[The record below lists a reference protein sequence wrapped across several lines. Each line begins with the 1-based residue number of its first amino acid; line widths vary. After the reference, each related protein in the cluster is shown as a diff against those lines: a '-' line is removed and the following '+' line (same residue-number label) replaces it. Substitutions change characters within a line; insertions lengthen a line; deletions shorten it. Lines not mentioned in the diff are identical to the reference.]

1 MLCLPCAF
9 RMWIGKTSGSR
20 FAYFRAWS
28 CSENEQR
35 LWTTASLEKAAGW
48 VGRVSA
54 QSGVTGTKDRGLC
67 FPRSSLSTPV
77 LPRLP
82 KCRSARAPAREHKH
96 SHTRTGACAKPS
108 STAPPSCP
116 SPSAGQSP
124 RSLTGRGRS
133 QEKKLPPTLEIFY
146 PLIFPITHWED

>member
-1 MLCLPCAF
+1 MILPC
-9 RMWIGKTSGSR
+9 KGSDPQQIL
-20 FAYFRAWS
+20 FYEIQKKSSFCFNFRAWS

-54 QSGVTGTKDRGLC
+54 QSGVPGTKDRGLC
-67 FPRSSLSTPV
+67 FPRSSHSTPV

-96 SHTRTGACAKPS
+96 SHTRTGACAKHP
-108 STAPPSCP
+108 STAPPNCP
-116 SPSAGQSP
+116 SPSVGQPSG
-124 RSLTGRGRS
+124 SLTGRGRS
-133 QEKKLPPTLEIFY
+133 QGKKCLRPSRFSSTR
-146 PLIFPITHWED
+146 

>member
-1 MLCLPCAF
+1 MVNRAKVFIKTNRFFTARPLSNAFPLHAKLFFEKPRHTLPEGGGWKVQGE
-9 RMWIGKTSGSR
+9 WIGKISGSR

-35 LWTTASLEKAAGW
+35 LRTTASLEKAAGW

-54 QSGVTGTKDRGLC
+54 QSGMSGTKDRGLG
-67 FPRSSLSTPV
+67 FPRSSPSTPV

-96 SHTRTGACAKPS
+96 SHTRTGACAKRP
-108 STAPPSCP
+108 
-116 SPSAGQSP
+116 
-124 RSLTGRGRS
+124 
-133 QEKKLPPTLEIFY
+133 
-146 PLIFPITHWED
+146 

>member
-1 MLCLPCAF
+1 MTLPC
-9 RMWIGKTSGSR
+9 KGSDPR
-20 FAYFRAWS
+20 QTLFYEIQKKSSSCFNFRAWS

-54 QSGVTGTKDRGLC
+54 QPGVTGTKDRGLC

-82 KCRSARAPAREHKH
+82 NCRSARAPAREHKH
-96 SHTRTGACAKPS
+96 SHTRTGACAKRQ
-108 STAPPSCP
+108 A
-116 SPSAGQSP
+116 A
-124 RSLTGRGRS
+124 
-133 QEKKLPPTLEIFY
+133 LPPRRARRPGL
-146 PLIFPITHWED
+146 

>member
-1 MLCLPCAF
+1 MTLPC
-9 RMWIGKTSGSR
+9 KGSDPR
-20 FAYFRAWS
+20 QTPFYEIQKKSSSCFNFRAWS

-82 KCRSARAPAREHKH
+82 KCRSARAREEGSLARLKRFE
-96 SHTRTGACAKPS
+96 
-108 STAPPSCP
+108 
-116 SPSAGQSP
+116 SAGRRRSP
-124 RSLTGRGRS
+124 EVFSLPVMGTNPWIPAAS
-133 QEKKLPPTLEIFY
+133 PALPVLGSASAR
-146 PLIFPITHWED
+146 